1 MIAFL
6 SGGTG
11 TPKLLQGMREL
22 VYDREIGV
30 VVNTADDI
38 RVSGNHISPDID
50 TVLYLFAGLL
60 NTDTWWGMRGDT
72 FATHRFL
79 RELGHHEVMAIGD
92 RDRAVHI
99 ARGEMLRE
107 GAGLTA
113 ATRALCE
120 RFSVEAAILP
130 MTDSE
135 VTSVV
140 ETGEGPVHYQ
150 EYWVRHRGELDI
162 TGVRR
167 EWTGDRVTTPEVR
180 DLLRGCEAVVIGPS
194 NPVTSIGP
202 ILECGGIR
210 EILRDRFVVAI
221 SPFIGD
227 APVSGPA
234 AALMRAVGEEPTS
247 LGTARLYGDLVDLF
261 IQDDRDRVE
270 VPGAVRLD
278 TLMTTPRRSEALAWE
293 IRALIREAT

>member
-79 RELGHHEVMAIGD
+79 RELGHQEVMAIGD

-140 ETGEGPVHYQ
+140 ETGEGPIHYQ
-150 EYWVRHRGELDI
+150 EYWVRHRGELAI

-180 DLLRGCEAVVIGPS
+180 DLLGGCEAVVIGPS

-210 EILRDRFVVAI
+210 EMLRDRFVVAI

-278 TLMTTPRRSEALAWE
+278 TLMTSPRRSEALAWE

>member
-79 RELGHHEVMAIGD
+79 RELGHQEVMAIGD

-99 ARGEMLRE
+99 ARAEMLRE

-135 VTSVV
+135 VISVV

-150 EYWVRHRGELDI
+150 EYWVRHRGELAI

-180 DLLRGCEAVVIGPS
+180 DLLEGCEAVVIGPS
-194 NPVTSIGP
+194 NPVTSIAP
-202 ILECGGIR
+202 ILECEGIR